1 MVVGTGQLGHLPGAW
16 ALSYR
21 SPMLLMAHLCTLL
34 LWTPHV
40 AMLHQVCKDS
50 RPRWLRCQRTG
61 RPWSAFNQ
69 NVLYCHLQALR
80 ELARMDASDNILAI
94 SPATAVP
101 ANEAPARRHAKR
113 DRVSLACQRCQRRK
127 QRCDGREPCRP
138 CSKYGSQ
145 CSYVAHPTLAAGE
158 RKEYTRALEQ
168 RVAELESQLAS
179 LGQPDADRDHYQSD
193 SPERRGVQTPWQP
206 SCSRCQTRHDEG
218 NDILVAV
225 RDLSLSASGHYIG
238 ATSNRSLSRVL
249 TSVSQGAQYARS
261 TDGNDE
267 DPAPKSAYDHGLQH
281 EHMLPAAARDT
292 MDRLKV
298 AGMQHIATR
307 YPFLHSPYVM
317 SLFEDQ
323 QSTASL
329 YDRCML
335 SLVCAVSGRW
345 LESAGEMGYFYSD
358 RHYELA
364 LKHSDDILS
373 LGGMRAIDYLLLL
386 ALYCTRAPK
395 NPGAWTYIGAA
406 MRLCIELG
414 LHRAKPRHALTVTR
428 EMEKRKFWTTY
439 CMDRDVCI
447 AIGRPP
453 SISDHDIDTELPL
466 HVDEAECDE
475 REIRQAATEAL
486 PGKCVSYTTLTPF
499 IHRLKL
505 KFIESK
511 IQHVAYRVDKP
522 EPLTSLSVD
531 GFLAQL
537 DEWYQAI
544 PVQAQHFEPRP
555 GVPYDGMEFYTI
567 HYNRC
572 VRLLLYPQLSIK
584 PVTAQYLERCARAS
598 AGVICDYRQ
607 IHRRFAVGF
616 SALSI
621 QSVFLS
627 GASPQFKYTTCAD
640 SHAGLTLVYCVWLSS
655 LSLLSDFESTITD
668 CQLLLYIIA
677 ERYPSSRKY
686 RDLFERIKNSLTQDN
701 GTGPHVQYAQTQLAA
716 GTPEYYQGL
725 SDSWLYPVTDDFTRM
740 LYDMTAQMPVQDGG
754 PALNDGIP
762 AMNFEAWWPR

>member
-1 MVVGTGQLGHLPGAW
+1 MVRGRADSTYRHSHALG
-16 ALSYR
+16 
-21 SPMLLMAHLCTLL
+21 
-34 LWTPHV
+34 
-40 AMLHQVCKDS
+40 
-50 RPRWLRCQRTG
+50 
-61 RPWSAFNQ
+61 
-69 NVLYCHLQALR
+69 
-80 ELARMDASDNILAI
+80 ELARMDASDNGLVMA
-94 SPATAVP
+94 PATSVP
-101 ANEAPARRHAKR
+101 TNEAPARRHAKR

-145 CSYVAHPTLAAGE
+145 CSYVAHTTLAAGE

-168 RVAELESQLAS
+168 RVAELESQLTY
-179 LGQPDADRDHYQSD
+179 LGQPDANRDHYQSD
-193 SPERRGVQTPWQP
+193 SPEQSPWQP
-206 SCSRCQTRHDEG
+206 SCARCQTRHEEG

-238 ATSNRSLSRVL
+238 ATSNISLSRVL

-261 TDGNDE
+261 TNESAE
-267 DPAPKSAYDHGLQH
+267 DPAPKSMYDQGLQH
-281 EHMLPAAARDT
+281 EHILPAAARET
-292 MDRLKV
+292 MDRLKL
-298 AGMQHIATR
+298 GWMQHIATR
-307 YPFLHSPYVM
+307 YPFLHSPCVM

-364 LKHSDDILS
+364 LKHTDDILS
-373 LGGMRAIDYLLLL
+373 LGGTRAIDFLLLL

-414 LHRAKPRHALTVTR
+414 LHRAKPRHGPSMAR
-428 EMEKRKFWTTY
+428 ELEKRKFWTTY

-453 SISDHDIDTELPL
+453 SISDHDIDTEMPL
-466 HVDEAECDE
+466 HIDEAECDE
-475 REIRQAATEAL
+475 TVVQQAAAEAL
-486 PGKCVSYTTLTPF
+486 HRNVSYATLTPF

-537 DEWYQAI
+537 DDWYQEI

-555 GVPYDGMEFYTI
+555 SVPYDGMEFYTI

-572 VRLLLYPQLSIK
+572 VRLLLYPQLSLK
-584 PVTAQYLERCARAS
+584 PVPMHYLERCAKAS

-616 SALSI
+616 SAMSI

-627 GASPQFKYTTCAD
+627 GMSVHSRQRLSTDTSHRVDTHLLRVALAPQSAIR
-640 SHAGLTLVYCVWLSS
+640 L
-655 LSLLSDFESTITD
+655 
-668 CQLLLYIIA
+668 
-677 ERYPSSRKY
+677 
-686 RDLFERIKNSLTQDN
+686 RIYN
-701 GTGPHVQYAQTQLAA
+701 Y
-716 GTPEYYQGL
+716 
-725 SDSWLYPVTDDFTRM
+725 
-740 LYDMTAQMPVQDGG
+740 
-754 PALNDGIP
+754 
-762 AMNFEAWWPR
+762 